1 MEQHYKNTTDN
12 YSLQDLGLKCSAWKR
27 LCLNYPK
34 LMQIIRNLAEIV
46 ALPKCIRNS
55 IVVKLSYY
63 QKSGFKS
70 VFLEFGPGKAQNWS
84 DLSLILSEIWSV
96 FGLILA
102 ILGPEYKVE
111 ALEFVC
117 LTQLCTYVLVTKEK
131 LNTVEMGWSRDFF
144 MV

>member
-1 MEQHYKNTTDN
+1 
-12 YSLQDLGLKCSAWKR
+12 
-27 LCLNYPK
+27 
-34 LMQIIRNLAEIV
+34 MQIIRNLAEIE
-46 ALPKCIRNS
+46 ALPKCNQNS

-70 VFLEFGPGKAQNWS
+70 VFLEFGLGKDQNWS

-111 ALEFVC
+111 AL
-117 LTQLCTYVLVTKEK
+117 LHLC
-131 LNTVEMGWSRDFF
+131 W
-144 MV
+144 

>member
-34 LMQIIRNLAEIV
+34 LMQIIRNLAEIEDL
-46 ALPKCIRNS
+46 AKCIRNS

-70 VFLEFGPGKAQNWS
+70 VFLEFGLGKDQNWS

-111 ALEFVC
+111 ALL
-117 LTQLCTYVLVTKEK
+117 LT
-131 LNTVEMGWSRDFF
+131 
-144 MV
+144 

>member
-1 MEQHYKNTTDN
+1 
-12 YSLQDLGLKCSAWKR
+12 
-27 LCLNYPK
+27 
-34 LMQIIRNLAEIV
+34 MQIIRNLAEIE
-46 ALPKCIRNS
+46 ALPKCNQNS

-70 VFLEFGPGKAQNWS
+70 VFLEFGPGKDPNWS

-111 ALEFVC
+111 ALTMSSCNWQIMITRRAASPGDQEEESG
-117 LTQLCTYVLVTKEK
+117 EK
-131 LNTVEMGWSRDFF
+131 D
-144 MV
+144 

>member
-1 MEQHYKNTTDN
+1 M
-12 YSLQDLGLKCSAWKR
+12 
-27 LCLNYPK
+27 YPK
-34 LMQIIRNLAEIV
+34 WIIQ
-46 ALPKCIRNS
+46 NS

-70 VFLEFGPGKAQNWS
+70 VFLEFGPEKDLNWS

-111 ALEFVC
+111 ALD
-117 LTQLCTYVLVTKEK
+117 LLIQNDT
-131 LNTVEMGWSRDFF
+131 EMDVG
-144 MV
+144 